1 MAEQKRGGPRG
12 HGPQGHGFQRPKDF
26 RGTVSKLL
34 RYIGRYKAALVVVFI
49 CLVISSVGS
58 VMSSYLLKP
67 IINDYILVG
76 DFAGLLKML
85 ALLLGLFLL
94 SGLCSYAYARIMVH
108 ISQRTVAQMRQDLFD
123 KLQDL
128 PLRYFDT
135 HQSGDLMSRFTNDMD
150 TVSEM
155 INSSF
160 ASVVS
165 CALTFIG
172 IVVMMLYMNWVLTLI
187 TFAFLVL
194 MLLVVK
200 GVGGRSRVSFQ
211 AQQQAL
217 GAMNGYIEE
226 MVEGQKV
233 IKVFNHE
240 SKAIAQFSGL
250 NDSYRDAATAAQ
262 TYSGAMMPAMANLSR
277 IDYAVTCCV
286 GGLLAIGGM
295 FDVGSLGAYLLYVK
309 QVSQPISQIS
319 QQVNVLLA
327 AVAGAERIF
336 AVMEAEPEV
345 DEGKTVIVSGSGNQG
360 ITASVPVVEY
370 AKELNVSRDQMVR
383 AVLLSDLL
391 TIHLKTGIGRLSA
404 YCGAVSAGCSAGA
417 AIAYLHG
424 GGFREIAHTLVNS
437 LAIVSGMIC
446 DGAKAS
452 CAAKISAAVDA
463 GLVGYS
469 MFRSGQQFRG
479 GDGIVTKGVEE
490 TIRNIGRLG
499 RLGMRETD
507 REIIRIMT
515 NQPASEEAD

>member
-1 MAEQKRGGPRG
+1 MLSSDPRYG
-12 HGPQGHGFQRPKDF
+12 NYLKILQEELVPATGCTEPIAIAYGAAKARE
-26 RGTVSKLL
+26 LL
-34 RYIGRYKAALVVVFI
+34 GVLPESVLVEASGNIIKNVKSVVVPNTNSLKGI
-49 CLVISSVGS
+49 EAAAAAGIVAGQSDKILEVISEVTPGQRAEIRAYLADHPIVVKPAEGDKVFDILITLRAGNNHVKLRISDYHTHIVYIEKNGEVLFQSGEVLSDSARDMLTDRSCLSVEGVLDFASTCNLEDVRALIERQIDYNYAIAEEGMRHSWGANIGS
-58 VMSSYLLKP
+58 VLKEH
-67 IINDYILVG
+67 Y
-76 DFAGLLKML
+76 
-85 ALLLGLFLL
+85 
-94 SGLCSYAYARIMVH
+94 
-108 ISQRTVAQMRQDLFD
+108 
-123 KLQDL
+123 
-128 PLRYFDT
+128 
-135 HQSGDLMSRFTNDMD
+135 
-150 TVSEM
+150 
-155 INSSF
+155 
-160 ASVVS
+160 
-165 CALTFIG
+165 
-172 IVVMMLYMNWVLTLI
+172 
-187 TFAFLVL
+187 
-194 MLLVVK
+194 
-200 GVGGRSRVSFQ
+200 GVGIYSRARYMAAAGSD
-211 AQQQAL
+211 ARMS
-217 GAMNGYIEE
+217 GCE
-226 MVEGQKV
+226 MPV
-233 IKVFNHE
+233 I
-240 SKAIAQFSGL
+240 
-250 NDSYRDAATAAQ
+250 
-262 TYSGAMMPAMANLSR
+262 
-277 IDYAVTCCV
+277 
-286 GGLLAIGGM
+286 
-295 FDVGSLGAYLLYVK
+295 
-309 QVSQPISQIS
+309 
-319 QQVNVLLA
+319 
-327 AVAGAERIF
+327 
-336 AVMEAEPEV
+336 
-345 DEGKTVIVSGSGNQG
+345 IVSGSGNQG

>member
-1 MAEQKRGGPRG
+1 MLSS
-12 HGPQGHGFQRPKDF
+12 D
-26 RGTVSKLL
+26 L
-34 RYIGRYKAALVVVFI
+34 RYGNYLKILQEELVPATGCTEPIAIAYGAAKARELLGVLPESVLVEASGNIIKNVKSVVVPNTNSLKGI
-49 CLVISSVGS
+49 EAAAAAGIVAGQSDKILEVISEVTPAQRAEIRAYLADHPIVVKPAEGDKVFDILITLRAGNNHVKLRISDYHTHIVYIEKNGEVLFQSGEVLSDSARDMLTDRSCLSVEGVLDFASTCNLEDVRALIERQIDYNYAIAEEGMRHSWGANIGS
-58 VMSSYLLKP
+58 VLKEH
-67 IINDYILVG
+67 Y
-76 DFAGLLKML
+76 
-85 ALLLGLFLL
+85 
-94 SGLCSYAYARIMVH
+94 
-108 ISQRTVAQMRQDLFD
+108 
-123 KLQDL
+123 
-128 PLRYFDT
+128 
-135 HQSGDLMSRFTNDMD
+135 
-150 TVSEM
+150 
-155 INSSF
+155 
-160 ASVVS
+160 
-165 CALTFIG
+165 
-172 IVVMMLYMNWVLTLI
+172 
-187 TFAFLVL
+187 
-194 MLLVVK
+194 
-200 GVGGRSRVSFQ
+200 GVGIYSRARYMAAAGSD
-211 AQQQAL
+211 ARMS
-217 GAMNGYIEE
+217 GCE
-226 MVEGQKV
+226 MPV
-233 IKVFNHE
+233 I
-240 SKAIAQFSGL
+240 
-250 NDSYRDAATAAQ
+250 
-262 TYSGAMMPAMANLSR
+262 
-277 IDYAVTCCV
+277 
-286 GGLLAIGGM
+286 
-295 FDVGSLGAYLLYVK
+295 
-309 QVSQPISQIS
+309 
-319 QQVNVLLA
+319 
-327 AVAGAERIF
+327 
-336 AVMEAEPEV
+336 
-345 DEGKTVIVSGSGNQG
+345 IVSGSGNQG

>member
-1 MAEQKRGGPRG
+1 MLSSDPRYG
-12 HGPQGHGFQRPKDF
+12 NYLKILQEELVPATGCTEPIAIAYGAAKARE
-26 RGTVSKLL
+26 LL
-34 RYIGRYKAALVVVFI
+34 GVLPESVLVEASGNIIKNVKSVVVPNTNSLKGI
-49 CLVISSVGS
+49 EAAAAAGIVAGQSDKILEVISEVTPAQRAEIRVYLADHPIVVKPAEGDKVFDILITLRAGNNHVKLRISDYHTHIVYIEKNGEVLFQSGEVLSDSARDMLTDRSCLSVEGVLDFASTCNLEDVRALIERQIDYNYTIAEEGMRHSWGANIGS
-58 VMSSYLLKP
+58 VLKEH
-67 IINDYILVG
+67 Y
-76 DFAGLLKML
+76 
-85 ALLLGLFLL
+85 
-94 SGLCSYAYARIMVH
+94 
-108 ISQRTVAQMRQDLFD
+108 
-123 KLQDL
+123 
-128 PLRYFDT
+128 
-135 HQSGDLMSRFTNDMD
+135 
-150 TVSEM
+150 
-155 INSSF
+155 
-160 ASVVS
+160 
-165 CALTFIG
+165 
-172 IVVMMLYMNWVLTLI
+172 
-187 TFAFLVL
+187 
-194 MLLVVK
+194 
-200 GVGGRSRVSFQ
+200 GVGIYSRARYMAAAGSD
-211 AQQQAL
+211 ARMS
-217 GAMNGYIEE
+217 GCE
-226 MVEGQKV
+226 MPV
-233 IKVFNHE
+233 I
-240 SKAIAQFSGL
+240 
-250 NDSYRDAATAAQ
+250 
-262 TYSGAMMPAMANLSR
+262 
-277 IDYAVTCCV
+277 
-286 GGLLAIGGM
+286 
-295 FDVGSLGAYLLYVK
+295 
-309 QVSQPISQIS
+309 
-319 QQVNVLLA
+319 
-327 AVAGAERIF
+327 
-336 AVMEAEPEV
+336 
-345 DEGKTVIVSGSGNQG
+345 IVSGSGNQG

>member
-1 MAEQKRGGPRG
+1 MFSSDPRYG
-12 HGPQGHGFQRPKDF
+12 NYLKILQEELVPATGCTEPIAIAYGAAKARE
-26 RGTVSKLL
+26 LL
-34 RYIGRYKAALVVVFI
+34 GVLPESVLVEASGNIIKNVKSVVVPNTDSLKGIEAAAAAGIVAGQSDKILEVIGQVTPAQRAEIRVYLADHPIVVKPAEGDKVFDI
-49 CLVISSVGS
+49 LITLRAGNNHVKLRISDYHTHIVYIEKNGEVLFQSGEVLSDSARDMLTDRSCLSVEGVLDFASTCNLEDVRALIERQIDYNYAIAEEGMRHSWGANIGS
-58 VMSSYLLKP
+58 VLKEH
-67 IINDYILVG
+67 Y
-76 DFAGLLKML
+76 
-85 ALLLGLFLL
+85 
-94 SGLCSYAYARIMVH
+94 
-108 ISQRTVAQMRQDLFD
+108 
-123 KLQDL
+123 
-128 PLRYFDT
+128 
-135 HQSGDLMSRFTNDMD
+135 
-150 TVSEM
+150 
-155 INSSF
+155 
-160 ASVVS
+160 
-165 CALTFIG
+165 
-172 IVVMMLYMNWVLTLI
+172 
-187 TFAFLVL
+187 
-194 MLLVVK
+194 
-200 GVGGRSRVSFQ
+200 GVGIYSRARYMAAAGSD
-211 AQQQAL
+211 ARMS
-217 GAMNGYIEE
+217 GCE
-226 MVEGQKV
+226 MPV
-233 IKVFNHE
+233 I
-240 SKAIAQFSGL
+240 
-250 NDSYRDAATAAQ
+250 
-262 TYSGAMMPAMANLSR
+262 
-277 IDYAVTCCV
+277 
-286 GGLLAIGGM
+286 
-295 FDVGSLGAYLLYVK
+295 
-309 QVSQPISQIS
+309 
-319 QQVNVLLA
+319 
-327 AVAGAERIF
+327 
-336 AVMEAEPEV
+336 
-345 DEGKTVIVSGSGNQG
+345 IVSGSGNQG

>member
-1 MAEQKRGGPRG
+1 MLSSDPRYG
-12 HGPQGHGFQRPKDF
+12 NYLKILQEELVPATGCTEPIAIAYGAAKARE
-26 RGTVSKLL
+26 LL
-34 RYIGRYKAALVVVFI
+34 GVLPESVLVEASGNIIKNVKSVVVPNTNSLKGI
-49 CLVISSVGS
+49 EAAAAAGIVAGQSDKILEVISEVTPAQRAEIRVYLADHPIVVKPAEGDKVFDILITLRAENNHVKLHISDYHTHIVYIEKNGEVLFQSGEVLSDSARDMLTDRSCLSVEGVLDFASTCNLEDVRALIERQIDYNYAIAEEGMRHSWGANIGS
-58 VMSSYLLKP
+58 VLKEH
-67 IINDYILVG
+67 Y
-76 DFAGLLKML
+76 
-85 ALLLGLFLL
+85 
-94 SGLCSYAYARIMVH
+94 
-108 ISQRTVAQMRQDLFD
+108 
-123 KLQDL
+123 
-128 PLRYFDT
+128 
-135 HQSGDLMSRFTNDMD
+135 
-150 TVSEM
+150 
-155 INSSF
+155 
-160 ASVVS
+160 
-165 CALTFIG
+165 
-172 IVVMMLYMNWVLTLI
+172 
-187 TFAFLVL
+187 
-194 MLLVVK
+194 
-200 GVGGRSRVSFQ
+200 GVGIYSRARYMAAAGSD
-211 AQQQAL
+211 ARMS
-217 GAMNGYIEE
+217 GCE
-226 MVEGQKV
+226 MPV
-233 IKVFNHE
+233 I
-240 SKAIAQFSGL
+240 
-250 NDSYRDAATAAQ
+250 
-262 TYSGAMMPAMANLSR
+262 
-277 IDYAVTCCV
+277 
-286 GGLLAIGGM
+286 
-295 FDVGSLGAYLLYVK
+295 
-309 QVSQPISQIS
+309 
-319 QQVNVLLA
+319 
-327 AVAGAERIF
+327 
-336 AVMEAEPEV
+336 
-345 DEGKTVIVSGSGNQG
+345 IVSGSGNQG

>member
-1 MAEQKRGGPRG
+1 MLSSDPRYG
-12 HGPQGHGFQRPKDF
+12 NYLKILQEELVPATGCTEPIAIAYGAAKARE
-26 RGTVSKLL
+26 LL
-34 RYIGRYKAALVVVFI
+34 GVLPESVLVEASGNIIKNVKSVVVPNTNSLKGI
-49 CLVISSVGS
+49 EAAAAAGIVAGQSDKILEVISDVTPAQRAEIRAYLADRPIVVKPAEGDKVFDILITLRAGNNHVKLRISDYHTHIVYIEKNGEVLFQSGEVLSDSARDMLTDRSCLSVEGVLDFASTCNLEDVRALIERQIDYNYAIAEEGMRHSWGANIGS
-58 VMSSYLLKP
+58 VLKEH
-67 IINDYILVG
+67 Y
-76 DFAGLLKML
+76 
-85 ALLLGLFLL
+85 
-94 SGLCSYAYARIMVH
+94 
-108 ISQRTVAQMRQDLFD
+108 
-123 KLQDL
+123 
-128 PLRYFDT
+128 
-135 HQSGDLMSRFTNDMD
+135 
-150 TVSEM
+150 
-155 INSSF
+155 
-160 ASVVS
+160 
-165 CALTFIG
+165 
-172 IVVMMLYMNWVLTLI
+172 
-187 TFAFLVL
+187 
-194 MLLVVK
+194 
-200 GVGGRSRVSFQ
+200 GVGIYSRARYMAAAGSD
-211 AQQQAL
+211 ARMS
-217 GAMNGYIEE
+217 GCE
-226 MVEGQKV
+226 MPV
-233 IKVFNHE
+233 I
-240 SKAIAQFSGL
+240 
-250 NDSYRDAATAAQ
+250 
-262 TYSGAMMPAMANLSR
+262 
-277 IDYAVTCCV
+277 
-286 GGLLAIGGM
+286 
-295 FDVGSLGAYLLYVK
+295 
-309 QVSQPISQIS
+309 
-319 QQVNVLLA
+319 
-327 AVAGAERIF
+327 
-336 AVMEAEPEV
+336 
-345 DEGKTVIVSGSGNQG
+345 IVSGSGNQG

>member
-1 MAEQKRGGPRG
+1 MFSSDPRYG
-12 HGPQGHGFQRPKDF
+12 NYLKILQEELVPATGCTEPIAIAYGAAKARE
-26 RGTVSKLL
+26 LL
-34 RYIGRYKAALVVVFI
+34 GVLPESVLVEASGNIIKNVKSVVVPNTNSLKGIEAAAAAGIVAGQSDKILEVIGQVTPAQRAEIRVYLADHPIVVKPAEGDKVFDI
-49 CLVISSVGS
+49 LITLRAGNNHVKLRISDYHTHIVYIEKNGEVLFQSGEVLSDSARDMLTDRSCLSVEGVLDFASTCNLEDVRALIERQIDYNYAIAEEGMRHSWGANIGS
-58 VMSSYLLKP
+58 VLKEH
-67 IINDYILVG
+67 Y
-76 DFAGLLKML
+76 
-85 ALLLGLFLL
+85 
-94 SGLCSYAYARIMVH
+94 
-108 ISQRTVAQMRQDLFD
+108 
-123 KLQDL
+123 
-128 PLRYFDT
+128 
-135 HQSGDLMSRFTNDMD
+135 
-150 TVSEM
+150 
-155 INSSF
+155 
-160 ASVVS
+160 
-165 CALTFIG
+165 
-172 IVVMMLYMNWVLTLI
+172 
-187 TFAFLVL
+187 
-194 MLLVVK
+194 
-200 GVGGRSRVSFQ
+200 GVGIYSRARYMAAAGSD
-211 AQQQAL
+211 ARMS
-217 GAMNGYIEE
+217 GCE
-226 MVEGQKV
+226 MPV
-233 IKVFNHE
+233 I
-240 SKAIAQFSGL
+240 
-250 NDSYRDAATAAQ
+250 
-262 TYSGAMMPAMANLSR
+262 
-277 IDYAVTCCV
+277 
-286 GGLLAIGGM
+286 
-295 FDVGSLGAYLLYVK
+295 
-309 QVSQPISQIS
+309 
-319 QQVNVLLA
+319 
-327 AVAGAERIF
+327 
-336 AVMEAEPEV
+336 
-345 DEGKTVIVSGSGNQG
+345 IVSGSGNQG

>member
-1 MAEQKRGGPRG
+1 MLSSDPRYG
-12 HGPQGHGFQRPKDF
+12 NYLKILQEELVPATGCTEPIAIAYGAAKARE
-26 RGTVSKLL
+26 LL
-34 RYIGRYKAALVVVFI
+34 GVLPESVLVEASGNIIKNVKSVVVPNTNSLKGIEAAAAAGIVAGQSDKILEVIGQVTPAQRAEIRVYLADHPIVVKPAEGDKVFDI
-49 CLVISSVGS
+49 LITLRAGNNHVKLRISDYHTHIVYIEKNGEVLFQSGEVLSDSARDMLTDRSCLSVEGVLDFASTCNLEDVRALIERQIDYNYAIAEEGLRHSWGANIGS
-58 VMSSYLLKP
+58 VLKEH
-67 IINDYILVG
+67 Y
-76 DFAGLLKML
+76 
-85 ALLLGLFLL
+85 
-94 SGLCSYAYARIMVH
+94 
-108 ISQRTVAQMRQDLFD
+108 
-123 KLQDL
+123 
-128 PLRYFDT
+128 
-135 HQSGDLMSRFTNDMD
+135 
-150 TVSEM
+150 
-155 INSSF
+155 
-160 ASVVS
+160 
-165 CALTFIG
+165 
-172 IVVMMLYMNWVLTLI
+172 
-187 TFAFLVL
+187 
-194 MLLVVK
+194 
-200 GVGGRSRVSFQ
+200 GVGIYSRARYMAAAGSD
-211 AQQQAL
+211 ARMS
-217 GAMNGYIEE
+217 GCE
-226 MVEGQKV
+226 MPV
-233 IKVFNHE
+233 I
-240 SKAIAQFSGL
+240 
-250 NDSYRDAATAAQ
+250 
-262 TYSGAMMPAMANLSR
+262 
-277 IDYAVTCCV
+277 
-286 GGLLAIGGM
+286 
-295 FDVGSLGAYLLYVK
+295 
-309 QVSQPISQIS
+309 
-319 QQVNVLLA
+319 
-327 AVAGAERIF
+327 
-336 AVMEAEPEV
+336 
-345 DEGKTVIVSGSGNQG
+345 IVSGSGNQG